1 MSQTFYTPQND
12 AVHNNARYHKSRA
25 EDYFHNPD
33 KTRLLYEEAV
43 KKANADDNPQ
53 AAQADSWLRTKAFFR
68 MLKAYA
74 KGEYTSIPWG
84 SFLLFAGAILYFIS
98 PIDLLVDWVP
108 VAGYIDDVVVVV
120 FVIRQFKRDIDT
132 FIFWEE
138 SRKHPGT
145 QIIDL

>member
-1 MSQTFYTPQND
+1 MSQAFYNPQQD
-12 AVHNNARYHKSRA
+12 AANNKVHHHKSRVD
-25 EDYFHNPD
+25 DYFHNPD

-138 SRKHPGT
+138 SRKHPGE
-145 QIIDL
+145 QIIYL